1 MTDNAERTT
10 IELLGDEVKT
20 SLPIVR
26 TVEEVLGRE
35 EDKAQQRALAA
46 ALSEQLNKATFAAQE
61 GKRTTKGNYLANILA
76 NIAVNGMGHT
86 LEGEAIIPESYKEWL
101 DTIKFIYAHIDGPP
115 RKEVA
120 IEADVLFKVYA
131 GFDPGDV

>member
-1 MTDNAERTT
+1 MGDDRTT
-10 IELLGDEVKT
+10 IELLGDEVPGA
-20 SLPIVR
+20 LPIVR
-26 TVEEVLGRE
+26 TVEEILGQ
-35 EDKAQQRALAA
+35 EDKPSQQRALAA
-46 ALSEQLNKATFAAQE
+46 ALSEQLEKHTFSAQE

-76 NIAVNGMGHT
+76 NIAVNGIGHT
-86 LEGEAIIPESYKEWL
+86 LEGEAIIPDSYKEWF

-131 GFDPGDV
+131 GFDPEEV